1 MEENF
6 AVIVPAR
13 DTEKVRFELQ
23 SMGLLDRSRKFVS
36 SIVTGES
43 FVEIP
48 VTDLVSGYEIKL
60 QKQPQFY
67 HQQMSLK
74 ERLAGKMKPEELEK
88 IPSGWQILGTII
100 VVTIPE
106 KIIHRGVEIAEE
118 LLDMYPACDTV
129 VRDLGINGSLRQPK
143 RQLVIGNT
151 TETIHKENGCHFKLD
166 VTEIM
171 YSKGNLMEKS
181 RMSKLGNGE
190 IVVDMFAGIG
200 YFTLPMAVHSQP
212 EKIYSI
218 ELNPVSFG
226 YLKNNVRL
234 NNVQHI
240 VQPLHGNCAAIT
252 PKGVADRVIMGY
264 VGGTADYLPAAIGA
278 LSKKRGIL
286 HFHEALAEN
295 LMFERPIGQIEKE
308 AKIQGR
314 NVEIM
319 ECRCVKKYSPG
330 VWHVVVDA
338 RIW

>member
-13 DTEKVRFELQ
+13 DTEKVRYKLQ
-23 SMGLLDRSRKFVS
+23 SAGLLDGKRKFIS
-36 SIVTGES
+36 RIVAGEN

-48 VTDLVSGYEIKL
+48 VTDFVQGYENIR
-60 QKQPQFY
+60 QEQPQFY
-67 HQQMSLK
+67 RYQMSLK

-88 IPSGWQILGTII
+88 IPSSWLILGTII

-106 KIIHRGVEIAEE
+106 KIIHRGMEIAEE

-143 RQLVIGNT
+143 RQLLRGNT
-151 TETIHKENGCHFKLD
+151 TETIHKENGCYFKLD
-166 VTEIM
+166 VTEVM
-171 YSKGNLMEKS
+171 YSKGNLREKN
-181 RMSKLGNGE
+181 RMSKLGTGE

-200 YFTLPMAVHSQP
+200 YFSLPMAVHSQP

-226 YLKNNVRL
+226 YLKDNMRL
-234 NNVQHI
+234 NDVQHI
-240 VQPLHGNCAAIT
+240 VQPLHGNCAEIT
-252 PKGVADRVIMGY
+252 PQGVADRVIMGY

-278 LSKKRGIL
+278 LSKNGGIL

-295 LMFERPIGQIEKE
+295 LMFERPIGQLKKE

-314 NVEIM
+314 NVEIT
-319 ECRCVKKYSPG
+319 ECRSIKKYSPG

-338 RIW
+338 LIW